1 MEKLHSRLSKWMRAG
16 HSGMEGAFP
25 PLASPWNSSH
35 SLSCFTSCLLHGGHN
50 GCHALTVSGA
60 RRPAWPAYLI
70 ANLHSSPTRWT
81 LSLIV
86 KRRTAYTESL
96 NESLEAPSSPWGPHC
111 LCSSAQILATC
122 PLECVAGWTKWWTA
136 GRHFGVCS
144 NETGEG
150 NGSPLQCSCLEN
162 PRDGG
167 AWWAAVYGVA
177 QSRTRLKQL
186 SSSSS
191 N

>member
-96 NESLEAPSSPWGPHC
+96 NESLEAPSSPWRPHC

-136 GRHFGVCS
+136 GRHFGVWRRKWQP
-144 NETGEG
+144 TPVFLPGESQG
-150 NGSPLQCSCLEN
+150 FS
-162 PRDGG
+162 